1 MKTITVTK
9 TEEIIDI
16 DSITFPCYT
25 KCDERITK
33 HFSRHVCITVGG
45 GYIHVCKFEGTSITT
60 SRWDEIV
67 ANKTKESNKKD
78 FEDAYYKAIEVT
90 KEFI

>member
-1 MKTITVTK
+1 MKTITITK
-9 TEEIIDI
+9 TEEIIDL

-25 KCDERITK
+25 KCDDRITK
-33 HFSRHVCITVGG
+33 HFSKHICITVGK
-45 GYIHVCKFEGTSITT
+45 GYIDVTKFDMMTT

-78 FEDAYYKAIEVT
+78 FEDMYYKAIDVS